1 MTFPLPRGFFPL
13 PFLSHTHFLPCP
25 SHSQSPTTS
34 HLFSISMILSLKEYI
49 DHVTLWDW
57 MFPLQFTPMNSSS
70 HSRVLCITR
79 LFSFCCWV
87 TVDASFPGG
96 WVVKYLPANAGDA
109 GSILWS
115 ESSPGGGNAYP
126 LQYSFC
132 GKSHGQR
139 SLAGYSPWSHIQSD
153 RTEQLSTY
161 THTYSMNG
169 PRF

>member
-1 MTFPLPRGFFPL
+1 MPDFESASACDVHFLFCSFYFEVTADSPNPGKSGVLFTQLPLVVTSFSVIVQYPNQGSDSEAVMTFPLPRGFFPL

-79 LFSFCCWV
+79 LFSFCC
-87 TVDASFPGG
+87 
-96 WVVKYLPANAGDA
+96 
-109 GSILWS
+109 
-115 ESSPGGGNAYP
+115 
-126 LQYSFC
+126 
-132 GKSHGQR
+132 
-139 SLAGYSPWSHIQSD
+139 
-153 RTEQLSTY
+153 
-161 THTYSMNG
+161 
-169 PRF
+169 